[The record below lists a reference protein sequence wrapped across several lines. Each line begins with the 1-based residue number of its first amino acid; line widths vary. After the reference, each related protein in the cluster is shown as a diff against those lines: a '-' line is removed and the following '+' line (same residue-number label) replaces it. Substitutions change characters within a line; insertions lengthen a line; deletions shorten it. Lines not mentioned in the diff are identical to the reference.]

1 MADQSLLASVQR
13 DLLDGKPLPDVLR
26 KCILLGSESG
36 SAELRAWATR
46 ELKGYDDPSD
56 VPAYRKVPAQI
67 QADATTGNAIV
78 RGQTIGLSML
88 PDWARE
94 HIKNQVTLFQGI
106 GELESLYEAA
116 RQSGKSPQTALP
128 AWETVAA
135 AMDRAVADQNPWQ
148 HIHALYWVISPAGIA
163 GVLDAVKTALTEF
176 LAELG
181 AVMPDSQEKPTADQV
196 AHALHVATG
205 GGSSTI
211 TIAAPST
218 TVTASGSASVEGV
231 TGGQTGA
238 AGHDIQQT
246 ATFNITHNEAV
257 RAWLDEYRAALP
269 EVNETLRPIVVQQLD
284 QVTAEI
290 EKPEPQEVVVNTL
303 MGSLR
308 TFAQNAVASAGAGA
322 GTIGLTQVLAHWPF
336 H

>member
-36 SAELRAWATR
+36 SAELRAWASK
-46 ELKGYDDPSD
+46 ELKGYDDAAE
-56 VPAYRKVPAQI
+56 VPDYRKVPAQI
-67 QADATTGNAIV
+67 HADASTGGAIV
-78 RGQTIGLSML
+78 RGQTVGLAML
-88 PDWARE
+88 PDWVRE

-116 RQSGKSPQTALP
+116 RKSGKSPQTSLP
-128 AWETVAA
+128 AWETIAA
-135 AMDRAVADQNPWQ
+135 AMDKAVADQNPWQ

-163 GVLDAVKTALTEF
+163 GVLDSVKTALTEF

-181 AVMPDSQEKPTADQV
+181 AVMPGDQEKPTADQV
-196 AHALHVATG
+196 THALHVATG
-205 GGSSTI
+205 GGSATI

-218 TVTASGSASVEGV
+218 SVTALGSASVTGV

-238 AGHDIQQT
+238 AGHDLTQT
-246 ATFNITHNEAV
+246 ATFNSTYTEAV
-257 RAWLDEYRAALP
+257 RAWLDEYRAALL
-269 EVNETLRPIVVQQLD
+269 EVSEAVRPIVAQQLD
-284 QVTAEI
+284 QVAAEI
-290 EKPEPQEVVVNTL
+290 VKDEPQEVVVNTL
-303 MGSLR
+303 LGSLR
-308 TFAQNAVASAGAGA
+308 SFAQNAIASAGAGA
-322 GTIGLTQVLAHWPF
+322 GTMGLTELLAHWPF